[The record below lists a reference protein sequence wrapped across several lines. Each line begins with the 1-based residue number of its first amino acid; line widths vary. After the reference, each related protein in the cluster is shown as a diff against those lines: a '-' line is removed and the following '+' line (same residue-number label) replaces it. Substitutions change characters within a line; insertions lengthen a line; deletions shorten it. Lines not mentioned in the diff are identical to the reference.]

1 MKENTEIRIFFTMM
15 VFRYG
20 VRVTTEECMTAVFVM
35 SVQSIVGVI
44 IQASKEFY
52 SISFST
58 FNQV

>member
-1 MKENTEIRIFFTMM
+1 MIL
-15 VFRYG
+15 FRYG